1 MLTRDYIEFDC
12 SPIEETCVQVSSKE
26 DYMPQMREQAKRMLS
41 LLQKKFNKFPGYF
54 SIKAQSHDFGT
65 YLEIRYFFDADEEGY
80 KSARA
85 VETHYPLTWNDDEE
99 VSWN

>member
-1 MLTRDYIEFDC
+1 MLSRDFIEFDC
-12 SPIEETCVQVSSKE
+12 SPVNETCVQVSSKE
-26 DYMPQMREQAKRMLS
+26 DYMPQMRQEAKKMLS
-41 LLQKKFNKFPGYF
+41 LLEKKFNNFPGEF
-54 SIKAQSHDFGT
+54 MIKSYEHDFGT
-65 YLEIRYFFDADEEGY
+65 YLEIRYYFDADEEGY